1 LGIFSFFKDRFQNN
15 RVTDE
20 KMWNSALWQL
30 AGHDSSGENVNEYTA
45 LNYSAVFNA
54 ISLISGTIAA
64 LPLNL
69 MRRSGDTTAPETNHT
84 LYPVLHSKANAY
96 MASMAVRECMI
107 SHVLTWGNGYLE
119 VVRDRMGQISELWP
133 ITPNRVT
140 PKMKDDR
147 LVYEIRIDGQ
157 ILILERENILHIP
170 GLGFDGFMGYSIVG
184 MAAKSIGLGMA
195 METFGSNYFGQG
207 THPGVIASHPGK
219 LSDVAHKNLRD
230 SLVST
235 YSGLGKSHRL
245 MLLEEGMKL
254 EKVGVP
260 PNDSQFL
267 ECVTP
272 DTLFSMADGSLVP
285 AKHIKEGDLVVGW
298 ENNSPVSASVK
309 AVAEPKTKKLIKIK
323 TARGR
328 ELTASEDHP
337 VLSIEKL
344 RTPGGR
350 VHAKSPE
357 KWTPMQD
364 LKVGS
369 YVRVSLGMCLG
380 NTGLVDEMGFN
391 DAYFLGAMVGDGYLR
406 KGCCAFCTDNAGIAE
421 KMACVCESLGGNLK
435 SRKTQ
440 NNDFNYEI
448 ITRGV
453 GVKGSKIRDLFNRS
467 GLVGKHSHT
476 KFVPEIVFNGGHN
489 AWTGFLS
496 GFFDTDG
503 SIRSKSGKQVPAL
516 YWASTSIEL
525 LRGCQHMLA
534 MLGVQ
539 SAIYKMCDGGEK
551 VIMGKTCDTRESW
564 GLYVM
569 SNSHL
574 KKIAKLLKLSHKE
587 KKIRLEEYE
596 SLSDT
601 RYREINFIYDRIV
614 SIEDVGKGETIGIEI
629 EGCHTHVT
637 NGIVTHNS
645 RQFQIPEIA
654 RWFNLPPH
662 KLKDLTKSSFS
673 NIESEQI
680 SYVTDSLLPWA
691 VRIEQNLNMQL
702 LTKQEIKSGLYFNHV
717 FEGLLR
723 GSSTDRAGF
732 YSTMFN
738 IGAMSIN
745 EIRAKENL
753 NPVEGG
759 DIHLVPLNMT
769 SLENAGKPPEQVPEP
784 LPEPE
789 RNDKSHIKIL
799 PSKIQGEAK

>member
-96 MASMAVRECMI
+96 MTSMAVRECMI

-267 ECVTP
+267 E
-272 DTLFSMADGSLVP
+272 
-285 AKHIKEGDLVVGW
+285 
-298 ENNSPVSASVK
+298 
-309 AVAEPKTKKLIKIK
+309 
-323 TARGR
+323 
-328 ELTASEDHP
+328 
-337 VLSIEKL
+337 
-344 RTPGGR
+344 
-350 VHAKSPE
+350 
-357 KWTPMQD
+357 
-364 LKVGS
+364 
-369 YVRVSLGMCLG
+369 
-380 NTGLVDEMGFN
+380 
-391 DAYFLGAMVGDGYLR
+391 
-406 KGCCAFCTDNAGIAE
+406 
-421 KMACVCESLGGNLK
+421 
-435 SRKTQ
+435 
-440 NNDFNYEI
+440 
-448 ITRGV
+448 
-453 GVKGSKIRDLFNRS
+453 
-467 GLVGKHSHT
+467 
-476 KFVPEIVFNGGHN
+476 
-489 AWTGFLS
+489 
-496 GFFDTDG
+496 
-503 SIRSKSGKQVPAL
+503 
-516 YWASTSIEL
+516 
-525 LRGCQHMLA
+525 
-534 MLGVQ
+534 
-539 SAIYKMCDGGEK
+539 
-551 VIMGKTCDTRESW
+551 
-564 GLYVM
+564 
-569 SNSHL
+569 
-574 KKIAKLLKLSHKE
+574 
-587 KKIRLEEYE
+587 
-596 SLSDT
+596 
-601 RYREINFIYDRIV
+601 
-614 SIEDVGKGETIGIEI
+614 
-629 EGCHTHVT
+629 
-637 NGIVTHNS
+637 S

-702 LTKQEIKSGLYFNHV
+702 LTKQEIKSGLYFNHI

-799 PSKIQGEAK
+799 PTKIQGEAK